1 MSGSPRVSI
10 VTPFLDAARFIEEAI
25 ESVVAQTYASW
36 ELLLVDDG
44 SSDGSTEIAMRYAA
58 ACPSKIRYLSHPMR
72 ARSWRQRLT

>member
-25 ESVVAQTYASW
+25 ESVVAPTYTSW

-44 SSDGSTEIAMRYAA
+44 SSDGSSGDRDALRGWVSIEDSLPVA
-58 ACPSKIRYLSHPMR
+58 SD
-72 ARSWRQRLT
+72 ARQSWRQRLA